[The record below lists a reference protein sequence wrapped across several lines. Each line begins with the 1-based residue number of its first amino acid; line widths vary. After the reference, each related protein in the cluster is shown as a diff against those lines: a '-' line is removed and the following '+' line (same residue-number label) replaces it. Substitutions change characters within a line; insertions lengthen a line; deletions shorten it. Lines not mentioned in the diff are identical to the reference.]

1 MATVTDSA
9 RIASMAKRRKSKSK
23 IGKGN
28 LKILLKDIFIYFA
41 LKVFA
46 SNNEIDVEL
55 SPTTKEFIEKVH
67 HAYIMHLKVFI
78 CRIDFYFF
86 FWLSS
91 RDNSIVFVK
100 SFYFCFIISIEFTSM
115 YST

>member
-1 MATVTDSA
+1 MATVIDSA

-28 LKILLKDIFIYFA
+28 TKTFLKDIFIYFT

-78 CRIDFYFF
+78 CRIDFSFF
-86 FWLSS
+86 LVIKQ
-91 RDNSIVFVK
+91 R
-100 SFYFCFIISIEFTSM
+100 
-115 YST
+115 